1 MSEGVRKVRYI
12 CLNCGV
18 IYESKAK
25 VPQCPV
31 CRHKKRMKFEDFLR
45 FRREVSELEEFK
57 DANEREIVGFI
68 LGKRLISVKYEDFK
82 VLSELAKRENKPI
95 FEVIHEAVEC
105 VKRRRNFWQNFMF
118 W

>member
-1 MSEGVRKVRYI
+1 VRKVRYI

-31 CRHKKRMKFEDFLR
+31 CRHKKRMKFEDF
-45 FRREVSELEEFK
+45 E
-57 DANEREIVGFI
+57 
-68 LGKRLISVKYEDFK
+68 

-105 VKRRRNFWQNFMF
+105 VKRRRNFWQKFMF